1 MKINR
6 FGFKDKL
13 STSRIQMEVFACTIL
28 VLLVEILYNIFRN
41 TNVTSVDNLDYV
53 LRDVYIFLISTSTCL
68 LWDFMF
74 YLPRLFTKNK
84 ISLKKFLYK
93 SFTSYSIVS
102 GGIIALLLPIGI
114 QLYFVP
120 IITFVSI
127 FVFKN
132 IFGGFGK
139 NIFNPAIVGII
150 FALLVFKP
158 NYVLGDVLADNYL
171 SSSSVELF
179 STPLFSKLNYPS
191 NYIAL
196 SQELGIKIWDIFNG
210 FYIGEIG
217 TRNSFVLFIVLIY
230 LIARKIADFRL
241 GIIYILSYF
250 VSTFILF
257 SLSTNFVDSFFNSLV
272 YIFVSPV
279 VFISAFVI
287 NDPVTTPVTRANKIV
302 VSLLLGLLTFVSRLI
317 FNNLVSIYICV
328 LIVNLVSLILNKTT
342 ITLKNNILQKIIS
355 GLIVISLIITPI
367 IYLGSNNL
375 ILFQVK

>member
-41 TNVTSVDNLDYV
+41 TNVTSFDNLDYV

-84 ISLKKFLYK
+84 ISFKKFLYK

-158 NYVLGDVLADNYL
+158 NYILGDVLADNYL

-179 STPLFSKLNYPS
+179 STPLFARLNYPS

-230 LIARKIADFRL
+230 LTARKIADFRL

-328 LIVNLVSLILNKTT
+328 LVVNLVSLILNKTT